1 MKPYILKR
9 KDDDIAV
16 INITEEGAITDYR
29 LIEENSRLAPLHDKG
44 STDWLKSW
52 WKRRAVPI
60 EQGHIKGMLEKRGLW
75 GPEDFLVKNLG
86 LSLTDYYWISP
97 IGTKLKWKEVN
108 LFINEFHDDIN
119 IAGDE
124 EENQSDIPHYTPNG
138 SLQGSLGKC
147 WTIRNKKRGMIKGN
161 RDNLSAESFNEV
173 IASKLHELQGFDN
186 YTPYKLIEIH
196 GKEYAYGCFSELFT
210 SERLELISAY
220 DVVISK
226 KQRQDISSYEH
237 FIKVCES
244 NGLKE
249 DVLRPFLEYE
259 IMTDFILSGRDRH
272 LSNISVLR
280 DADTLEFVKP
290 APIYDS
296 GKSMF
301 VYDIVPTSE
310 KDMLK
315 IQTESFYKTELKLL
329 EQVRD
334 KSLVDINKLPSPSFV
349 ENLYSLDPNITESRI
364 KEIVRG
370 YEMKIDLFS
379 RWQNGEDLK
388 KITVGASYKKGTKES
403 LGDIFA

>member
-1 MKPYILKR
+1 MRPYILKR
-9 KDDDIAV
+9 KDEDVAV
-16 INITEEGAITDYR
+16 INITEDGTITDYR
-29 LIEENSRLAPLHDKG
+29 LVEENSLLAPLHDTG
-44 STDWLKSW
+44 STDWLKLW

-60 EQGHIKGMLEKRGLW
+60 EQGHIKAMLEKRGLL

-97 IGTKLKWKEVN
+97 IGTKLRWKDVN
-108 LFINEFHDDIN
+108 LFSNEFHDDIN

-124 EENQSDIPHYTPNG
+124 EENIPDIIQYTPNG

-173 IASKLHELQGFDN
+173 IATKLHELQGFDD
-186 YTPYKLIEIH
+186 YTPYKLVEVH

-220 DVVISK
+220 DVVISQK
-226 KQRQDISSYEH
+226 MRQDISSYEH

-259 IMTDFILSGRDRH
+259 IMTDFILSNRDRH
-272 LSNISVLR
+272 LSNISALR
-280 DADTLEFVKP
+280 DADTLKFVRP

-301 VYDIVPTSE
+301 VYDIVPVSE

-329 EQVRD
+329 ELVRD

-349 ENLYSLDPNITESRI
+349 EDLYCLDPNIAESRI

-379 RWQNGEDLK
+379 RWQRGEDLK
-388 KITVGASYKKGTKES
+388 KITVGNSYKRNIKEG

>member
-1 MKPYILKR
+1 MNPYILKR
-9 KDDDIAV
+9 KDEDIAV
-16 INITEEGAITDYR
+16 INITEEGTITDYK

-44 STDWLKSW
+44 STDWIKSW

-60 EQGHIKGMLEKRGLW
+60 EQGHIKDMLEKRGFL

-97 IGTKLKWKEVN
+97 LGTKLKWKDVN
-108 LFINEFHDDIN
+108 LFTNEFHDDIN

-124 EENQSDIPHYTPNG
+124 EEQQEEIPHYTPNG

-147 WTIRNKKRGMIKGN
+147 WTIRNNKRGMIKGN

-173 IASKLHELQGFDN
+173 LASKLHEMQGFDN
-186 YTPYKLIEIH
+186 YISYKLIEIH
-196 GKEYAYGCFSELFT
+196 GKDYAYGCFSELFT
-210 SERLELISAY
+210 SESLELISAY

-249 DVLRPFLEYE
+249 EILRPFLEYE
-259 IMTDFILSGRDRH
+259 IMTDFILSNRDRH

-334 KSLVDINKLPSPSFV
+334 KLLVDINKLPSPSFV
-349 ENLYSLDPNITESRI
+349 EDLYGLDPYITESRI

-379 RWQNGEDLK
+379 RWQKGEDLK
-388 KITVGASYKKGTKES
+388 QITIGASYKKGIKES